1 MCRQRSPIRR
11 ERSFTRRI
19 GVRPLDRVHPQ
30 RRVPQQR
37 RRRDPERDPP
47 GGAGPLDTLPFPDV
61 DVFYK
66 YPFLR
71 SKRVMQVHASRGCRN
86 SCTYCSVGTMK
97 KDWVSGMKSEKFNRT
112 KSVDYLCEK
121 MNDILARLI
130 HVTDASR
137 LPGKPTPKQWTCAF
151 CVRDRSRSASRR

>member
-1 MCRQRSPIRR
+1 
-11 ERSFTRRI
+11 
-19 GVRPLDRVHPQ
+19 
-30 RRVPQQR
+30 
-37 RRRDPERDPP
+37 
-47 GGAGPLDTLPFPDV
+47 
-61 DVFYK
+61 
-66 YPFLR
+66 
-71 SKRVMQVHASRGCRN
+71 
-86 SCTYCSVGTMK
+86 MK
-97 KDWVSGMKSEKFNRT
+97 KDWVSGMKSEKFNRS